1 MFYVYVLKSVK
12 NKCLYVGSTE
22 DLTQRLKEHNQG
34 IGGEFTKKNRPFKLI
49 FYEAFLDKK
58 DALKQEKFYK
68 SGYGKEI
75 LKQKIENSLKFVV

>member
-1 MFYVYVLKSVK
+1 
-12 NKCLYVGSTE
+12 VGSTE

>member
-1 MFYVYVLKSVK
+1 M
-12 NKCLYVGSTE
+12 GSTE